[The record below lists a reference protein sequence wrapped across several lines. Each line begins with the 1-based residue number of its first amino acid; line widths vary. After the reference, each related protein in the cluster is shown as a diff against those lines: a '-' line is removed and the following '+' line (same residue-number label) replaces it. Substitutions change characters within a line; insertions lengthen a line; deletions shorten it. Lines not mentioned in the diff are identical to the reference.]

1 MKYLLFLVPL
11 FALGFVWKKPKPA
24 AINNEITWY
33 TWEEASEL
41 NKKMPK
47 KIFVDLYTDWCG
59 WCKRMDA
66 TTFRDPKVV
75 QYIND
80 NFYAIKL
87 DAEGQED
94 ITHGT
99 HTFKFIPS
107 GRKGVHELAYSL
119 VDGQLSYPTYVTLDE
134 KYARI
139 MISPGFKQADALMK
153 ELKFAKEELYKKQSW
168 EQYNTSGK

>member
-1 MKYLLFLVPL
+1 MKYLLVILPVL
-11 FALGFVWKKPKPA
+11 FWGFMAKSPA
-24 AINNEITWY
+24 PVAAENDIKWY
-33 TWEEASEL
+33 SWEEAAAL
-41 NKKMPK
+41 NKTNPK

-75 QYIND
+75 QYINE
-80 NFYAIKL
+80 NFYAIKF
-87 DAEGQED
+87 DAESAED
-94 ITHGT
+94 VTHGT

-107 GRKGVHELAYSL
+107 GRKGVHELAYAL

-139 MISPGFKQADALMK
+139 MISPGYKQPDALMK

-168 EQYNTSGK
+168 EQYAAAN